1 MAKYADAVKRSLRLI
16 QVINPT
22 QQVSASDM
30 QTGIEVLNSMLT
42 RWEADGVTLGWAP
55 SIVPDGEL
63 SVPDEAIEAVVYNLA
78 LRLCPEYGVEPMPVV
93 VAGAQV
99 GMAALERDIRAQS
112 PIINYSSGPAPANYA
127 TNYNILID
135 GPNNGYGY

>member
-16 QVINPT
+16 QVINPS
-22 QQVSASDM
+22 QAVSATDM

-42 RWEADGVTLGWAP
+42 RWEADGVSLGWAP
-55 SIVPDGEL
+55 STAPDDEL

-78 LRLCPEYGVEPMPVV
+78 LRLCPEYGVQPMPAVIG
-93 VAGAQV
+93 GAQM
-99 GMAALERDIRAQS
+99 GMAAIERDVRVQS

-135 GPNNGYGY
+135 SANNGYGY

>member
-42 RWEADGVTLGWAP
+42 RWEADGVALGWAP
-55 SIVPDGEL
+55 SIVPDDEL

-99 GMAALERDIRAQS
+99 GMAALERDI
-112 PIINYSSGPAPANYA
+112 
-127 TNYNILID
+127 
-135 GPNNGYGY
+135 